1 MDAIITAS
9 KRAIQKPVE
18 ATGALIGNK
27 IADKMRSISKKYPKQ
42 LQNDEI
48 EIGRDSQSEEHT
60 KKKIHISR
68 RKTTSYWWIKVN
80 ITI

>member
-18 ATGALIGNK
+18 ATGDLIGNK

-48 EIGRDSQSEEHT
+48 EIGRDSLKNIP
-60 KKKIHISR
+60 KK
-68 RKTTSYWWIKVN
+68 
-80 ITI
+80 

>member
-18 ATGALIGNK
+18 ATGDLIGNK

-48 EIGRDSQSEEHT
+48 EIGRQSEEHT